1 MADPSEEDF
10 TPRVLLRKI
19 LSSEPSRSAVRHQ
32 PKLRASELEQPST
45 RNLRSTPKN
54 LNSDI
59 SILSPSMK
67 LRSKMKQKV
76 RHSIDR
82 ATSVGPTRKSVSR
95 IDSAVKQKTR
105 QGKFLNV
112 EDLDEI
118 TPRTLLKRI
127 IQNEPEVSTIVSQR
141 SAEVISEEREEGRR
155 SDATRSSAGN
165 MEISLPE
172 FQEDDARA
180 PVFGTTRKKKRFS
193 ITQFQR
199 GVEERLPQTQES
211 SMSKLTEQSGN
222 MSTSAS
228 LSVLTRSLQI
238 NLDTP
243 DVPESIEK
251 RGLVRRPQ
259 KRRLICLQDFE
270 EGVEKNY
277 QQLKG
282 SQDCFIEDGSG
293 PQFDTSPNETAQ
305 MNTELYAQ
313 SAPKEKSG
321 RQQEEIRED
330 PGPYTDGGEEDGDEL
345 VAMRSTIKYSSGFNA
360 KDGGSSIEN
369 IEHVTK
375 MATSI
380 KKGQET
386 QYSFALAGSSQE
398 DRRGR
403 SLPLT
408 HGLVDS
414 VPRQSG
420 TSKPATSMDLGRY
433 SQAKGSGNKR
443 TSEKT
448 SVHNRE
454 EEKGTDTPKQR
465 VPRQSGT
472 SMPATSMDLGRYSQA
487 KGSGNKRTSEKTSV
501 HNREEEKGT
510 DTPKQRGLQYSA
522 RAVPE
527 TSTSRIEPPVAKSA
541 FYSTTK
547 RQSVQRLEDGQR
559 EEAGEQVT
567 SGDESEIERL
577 QYSAR
582 TISGTSTNRIAPPVA
597 KSAFYSLTKRQ
608 SVQRLEDG
616 QREEA
621 KEQSVDA
628 DEAGEHVTSG
638 EESGVEGLQ
647 YSARTISGTSTSHIE
662 SPVAKSAFY
671 SLTKRQS
678 AQRLED
684 GQREE
689 AGEQVTSGDESE
701 IERLQY
707 SARTISGTS
716 TSRIESPVAKSA
728 FYSLTKR
735 QSAQRLEDGQ
745 RGEQVT
751 SGDESEIERLQYSTR
766 TISGTSTSRIAP
778 PVAKSAFYSLTKRQ
792 SAQRLED
799 GQREEAKE
807 QSVDDDEAGEH
818 VTSEEESGV
827 EGLQYSARAVPETS
841 TSRIEPPVAKSAFYS
856 TIKSARRLEY
866 RPREEAKKQ
875 SIEEDN
881 DDDQF
886 TDEEKSESEELSQM
900 QSQKVP
906 IKPQVLSPLANT
918 PLYIKNARLKFLNKR
933 PIAKR
938 ATKKKTDP
946 GAGKKNEPAYPKSL
960 VKQIFSHYAQM
971 PVSKDA
977 FPVVEKCLD
986 LYMKRMCDDLEAYA
1000 HHAKRKTLIKADFEL
1015 LFRRQGHVTDKR
1027 PLNVLIEQYLPLE
1040 YRKLLIPMATS
1051 GNKVFPKM

>member
-414 VPRQSG
+414 
-420 TSKPATSMDLGRY
+420 
-433 SQAKGSGNKR
+433 
-443 TSEKT
+443 
-448 SVHNRE
+448 
-454 EEKGTDTPKQR
+454 
-465 VPRQSGT
+465 
-472 SMPATSMDLGRYSQA
+472 
-487 KGSGNKRTSEKTSV
+487 
-501 HNREEEKGT
+501 
-510 DTPKQRGLQYSA
+510 GLQYSA

-701 IERLQY
+701 IERLQYSTRTISGTSTSRIAPLVAKSAFYSLTKRQSAQRLEDGQREEAKEQSVDANEAGEHVTSGEVSGIEGLQY

>member
-1 MADPSEEDF
+1 MADPSQEDF

-82 ATSVGPTRKSVSR
+82 A
-95 IDSAVKQKTR
+95 KTR

-199 GVEERLPQTQES
+199 GVEERLPQTQ
-211 SMSKLTEQSGN
+211 
-222 MSTSAS
+222 
-228 LSVLTRSLQI
+228 
-238 NLDTP
+238 DTP

-282 SQDCFIEDGSG
+282 
-293 PQFDTSPNETAQ
+293 
-305 MNTELYAQ
+305 
-313 SAPKEKSG
+313 
-321 RQQEEIRED
+321 
-330 PGPYTDGGEEDGDEL
+330 
-345 VAMRSTIKYSSGFNA
+345 
-360 KDGGSSIEN
+360 
-369 IEHVTK
+369 
-375 MATSI
+375 
-380 KKGQET
+380 
-386 QYSFALAGSSQE
+386 
-398 DRRGR
+398 
-403 SLPLT
+403 
-408 HGLVDS
+408 
-414 VPRQSG
+414 
-420 TSKPATSMDLGRY
+420 
-433 SQAKGSGNKR
+433 
-443 TSEKT
+443 
-448 SVHNRE
+448 
-454 EEKGTDTPKQR
+454 
-465 VPRQSGT
+465 
-472 SMPATSMDLGRYSQA
+472 
-487 KGSGNKRTSEKTSV
+487 
-501 HNREEEKGT
+501 
-510 DTPKQRGLQYSA
+510 LQYSA
-522 RAVPE
+522 KAVPE
-527 TSTSRIEPPVAKSA
+527 TSTSHIEPPVAKSA
-541 FYSTTK
+541 FYSTT
-547 RQSVQRLEDGQR
+547 
-559 EEAGEQVT
+559 
-567 SGDESEIERL
+567 
-577 QYSAR
+577 
-582 TISGTSTNRIAPPVA
+582 
-597 KSAFYSLTKRQ
+597 
-608 SVQRLEDG
+608 
-616 QREEA
+616 
-621 KEQSVDA
+621 
-628 DEAGEHVTSG
+628 
-638 EESGVEGLQ
+638 
-647 YSARTISGTSTSHIE
+647 
-662 SPVAKSAFY
+662 
-671 SLTKRQS
+671 
-678 AQRLED
+678 
-684 GQREE
+684 
-689 AGEQVTSGDESE
+689 
-701 IERLQY
+701 
-707 SARTISGTS
+707 
-716 TSRIESPVAKSA
+716 
-728 FYSLTKR
+728 
-735 QSAQRLEDGQ
+735 
-745 RGEQVT
+745 
-751 SGDESEIERLQYSTR
+751 
-766 TISGTSTSRIAP
+766 
-778 PVAKSAFYSLTKRQ
+778 
-792 SAQRLED
+792 
-799 GQREEAKE
+799 
-807 QSVDDDEAGEH
+807 
-818 VTSEEESGV
+818 
-827 EGLQYSARAVPETS
+827 
-841 TSRIEPPVAKSAFYS
+841 
-856 TIKSARRLEY
+856 KSARRLEY

-886 TDEEKSESEELSQM
+886 TDEEESESEELSQM

-946 GAGKKNEPAYPKSL
+946 GNGKKNEPAYPKSL